1 MHTQLK
7 LSLEDCVIRSGFPKI
22 CFSAGLVSH
31 PEREK
36 KTLEISKTFR
46 KKIEMIKCSDN
57 LYSII

>member
-22 CFSAGLVSH
+22 CSKAGLVSH

-36 KTLEISKTFR
+36 KTLEISKTFK
-46 KKIEMIKCSDN
+46 KKI
-57 LYSII
+57 